1 MQIYIKFKQAG
12 KRRLILEKQAIEI
25 EDIGN
30 SPTLRSFIMA
40 VVTQQVGIYNVGTH
54 NVETRHA
61 LSLPNTSI
69 INFLTETQIENAVAT
84 GKVGFGAIY
93 NDKKADVQKA
103 IQVAIEAYID
113 GLFVVAVDD
122 KIVEKLDDFIALN
135 EKTVVTF
142 IRLTLLIGR

>member
-1 MQIYIKFKQAG
+1 MQIYIKLKQAG

-25 EDIGN
+25 EDIG
-30 SPTLRSFIMA
+30 STPTLRSFITA
-40 VVTQQVGIYNVGTH
+40 VVTQQVAAYNAKTLD
-54 NVETRHA
+54 T
-61 LSLPNTSI
+61 PI
-69 INFLTETQIENAVAT
+69 INFLTETQINNAVAI

-113 GLFVVAVDD
+113 GLFAVAVDD
-122 KIVEKLDDFIALN
+122 KIVEKLDDFIVLN
-135 EKTVVTF
+135 EKTVITF

>member
-1 MQIYIKFKQAG
+1 MQIYIKLKQAG

-30 SPTLRSFIMA
+30 SPTLRSLIIA
-40 VVTQQVGIYNVGTH
+40 VVAQQVGTY

-61 LSLPNTSI
+61 LSLPDAPI
-69 INFLTETQIENAVAT
+69 INFLTETQIDDAAAT

-93 NDKKADVQKA
+93 HDKKADLNKA
-103 IQVAIEAYID
+103 IQVALKAYID
-113 GLFVVAVDD
+113 GLLAVAIDD
-122 KIVEKLDDFIALN
+122 KIVEKLDDFIVLK
-135 EKTVVTF
+135 EKTVITF

>member
-1 MQIYIKFKQAG
+1 MQIYIKLKQAG
-12 KRRLILEKQAIEI
+12 KRRLVLEKQAIEI
-25 EDIGN
+25 ENIGN
-30 SPTLRSFIMA
+30 SPTLRSFITA
-40 VVTQQVGIYNVGTH
+40 VVTQQVAAYNAKTL
-54 NVETRHA
+54 ET
-61 LSLPNTSI
+61 PI
-69 INFLTETQIENAVAT
+69 INFLTETQIDDAAAI

-103 IQVAIEAYID
+103 IQVAIEAHID

-142 IRLTLLIGR
+142 IRLTLLTGR